1 MEMTSAEILN
11 WITRYGYI
19 GIFFLLMLGI
29 IGVPVPDEI
38 VLTCSGFLIFKG
50 FLSPELTLS
59 CAFMGSVCGIS
70 LSYGLGRF
78 VGMPIIL
85 KYGYLVHITP
95 EKVDRVRIW
104 YERFGKWLLLFG
116 YFIAGVRHL
125 TAFTAG
131 AYLVQITRF
140 CPVCLHRSILVDLYL
155 CFTRIF
161 FGRSLDGYIEAP
173 KNGVLVRFGDNR
185 MYRNFVGF

>member
-1 MEMTSAEILN
+1 MEITSAEILN

-19 GIFFLLMLGI
+19 AIFLLLMLGI

-95 EKVDRVRIW
+95 EKVSRVRIW
-104 YERFGKWLLLFG
+104 YERFGKWILLFG

-131 AYLVQITRF
+131 ATRF
-140 CPVCLHRSILVDLYL
+140 SDYPFLPCLLTQEHSCGPLPLFHSDIFWEIIGRLYRS
-155 CFTRIF
+155 TQKRS
-161 FGRSLDGYIEAP
+161 FGS
-173 KNGVLVRFGDNR
+173 VW
-185 MYRNFVGF
+185 